1 MRNDSQIYIARI
13 MPTPFV
19 KYQIKIKF
27 IKPIGYRRMN
37 YAIVEM
43 LYVDLI
49 QLIPDVEIICLDH
62 KIIFAA
68 SFRNR

>member
-1 MRNDSQIYIARI
+1 MRNVWQIYIARI
-13 MPTPFV
+13 MPTPFI
-19 KYQIKIKF
+19 KYSIKDKR

-37 YAIVEM
+37 HTIVEM

-62 KIIFAA
+62 EILVAA
-68 SFRNR
+68 SFRNN